1 MAEQPATP
9 TDLAQWQAL
18 TQLRNQ
24 LAATSM
30 RDLFA
35 QDSERASRYLIE
47 AAGLALDFSR
57 NRLTD
62 EILDAL
68 MALSDACGLDQR
80 RTALFTGEIVNPTE
94 NRPALHTALR
104 QPADQDVRVDGK
116 NIIPEIHQTLERMD
130 RLVSAVHSGS
140 HSGYTGKAFTDL
152 VSIGIGGSFL
162 GPKLVVEALK
172 PYWQGNIRCHFVANI
187 DGTNITETLSEL
199 DPETTFFLVQSK
211 SFRTQETLENSQVAR
226 QWFVDNGATDAA
238 VSAHFLAVTANVA
251 EATRFGINRDNIFPM
266 WDWVGGRYSLWSAI
280 GLPIALTLGMDHFRA
295 LLNGAHAMDCH
306 FRDQPGDRN
315 LPIVMAM
322 LSVWYNNFWGAES
335 HAVLPY
341 DEYLKHLPEHLQ
353 QLDMESN
360 GKRVT
365 QNGRA
370 VDYQTGPVLWGG
382 VGANGQHAYHQLIH
396 QGTRLIPADFIIPL
410 LSHNP
415 VAHHHA
421 TLFANCL
428 SQARAMMAGKT
439 RAEAE
444 QELIEDGVDAA
455 TAENLAPHKAIPGN
469 QPSNILMMDKL
480 TPETLG
486 ALIALY
492 EHRTFVQSVIWN
504 LDCFDQWGVELGKQI
519 GNEILPR
526 LLNDGQA
533 GSAGD
538 SATDNLIRRFR
549 SAHKRP

>member
-1 MAEQPATP
+1 MTDKPATP
-9 TDLAQWQAL
+9 THRPEWQAL
-18 TQLRNQ
+18 VQHQEQ
-24 LAATSM
+24 LARTPM
-30 RDLFA
+30 RELFQ
-35 QDSERASRYLIE
+35 QDPDRASRYLIDG
-47 AAGLALDFSR
+47 AGLTLDFSR

-62 EILDAL
+62 PILTAL
-68 MALSDACGLDQR
+68 AGLAGACGLEQR
-80 RTALFTGEIVNPTE
+80 RAALFAGDIVNLTE

-104 QPADQDVRVDGK
+104 QPRDKDIRVDG
-116 NIIPEIHQTLERMD
+116 NNVMPEIHATLERMEQ
-130 RLVSAVHSGS
+130 LVSAVHSGQQA
-140 HSGYTGKAFTDL
+140 GYTDKAFTDV

-172 PYWQGNIRCHFVANI
+172 PYWQGTIRCHFVANI
-187 DGTNITETLSEL
+187 DGTDIAETLARL
-199 DPETTFFLVQSK
+199 DPETTLFLIQSK
-211 SFRTQETLENSQVAR
+211 SFRTQETLENSLVAR
-226 QWFVDNGATDAA
+226 QWFVQHGGTEAA
-238 VSAHFLAVTANVA
+238 VAAHFLAVTTNVT
-251 EATRFGINRDNIFPM
+251 EATGFGIHPDNIFPM
-266 WDWVGGRYSLWSAI
+266 WDWIGGRYSLWSAI

-295 LLNGAHAMDCH
+295 LLDGAHAMDCH
-306 FRDQPGDRN
+306 FLEQPAERN
-315 LPIVMAM
+315 IPVVMAM

-360 GKRVT
+360 GKQVT
-365 QNGRA
+365 QNGQS
-370 VDYQTGPVLWGG
+370 VDYQTGPILWGG
-382 VGANGQHAYHQLIH
+382 IGANGQHAYHQLIH
-396 QGTRLIPADFIIPL
+396 QGTRLIPVDFIIPL
-410 LSHNP
+410 RSHNT

-444 QELIEDGVDAA
+444 QDMVDSGIDDRSAKA
-455 TAENLAPHKAIPGN
+455 LAPHKEIPGN
-469 QPSNILMMDKL
+469 KPSNILMMNKL
-480 TPETLG
+480 SPTTLG

-492 EHRTFVQSVIWN
+492 EHRTFVQSVIWD

-526 LLNDGQA
+526 LLGEEKA

-538 SATDNLIRRFR
+538 SATDHLIQRFR
-549 SAHKRP
+549 SAHRP

>member
-1 MAEQPATP
+1 MADKPATP
-9 TDLAQWQAL
+9 THRPQWQAL
-18 TQLRNQ
+18 VQHKERLTG
-24 LAATSM
+24 TSM
-30 RDLFA
+30 REFFQ
-35 QDSERASRYLIE
+35 QDPERANRYLIDG
-47 AAGLALDFSR
+47 AGLTLDFSR

-62 EILDAL
+62 DVLTAL
-68 MALSDACGLDQR
+68 TELADACGLSQR
-80 RTALFTGEIVNPTE
+80 KAALFAGDIVNITE

-104 QPADQDVRVDGK
+104 QPSDEDVRVDGN
-116 NIIPEIHQTLERMD
+116 NIITEIHTTLARMEK
-130 RLVSAVHSGS
+130 LVAAVHSGKQA
-140 HSGYTGKAFTDL
+140 GYTGKTFTDV

-172 PYWQGNIRCHFVANI
+172 PYWQGNVRCHFVANI
-187 DGTNITETLSEL
+187 DGTNIAETLSRL
-199 DPETTFFLVQSK
+199 DPETTLFLIQSK
-211 SFRTQETLENSQVAR
+211 SFRTQETLENSLVAR
-226 QWFVDNGATDAA
+226 QWFMAHGGAEAA
-238 VSAHFLAVTANVA
+238 VASHFLAVTTNIA
-251 EATRFGINRDNIFPM
+251 EATRFGIDPGNIFPM

-306 FRDQPGDRN
+306 FRDQPAERN
-315 LPIVMAM
+315 LPVVMAM

-335 HAVLPY
+335 HAVVPY

-360 GKRVT
+360 GKRVS
-365 QNGRA
+365 QNGQH
-370 VDYQTGPVLWGG
+370 VDYQTGPILWGG
-382 VGANGQHAYHQLIH
+382 IGANGQHAYHQLIH
-396 QGTRLIPADFIIPL
+396 QGTRLIPVDFIIPL
-410 LSHNP
+410 QSHHA

-444 QELIEDGVDAA
+444 QEMLDSGVDESTAKTLA
-455 TAENLAPHKAIPGN
+455 THKEIPGN
-469 QPSNILMMDKL
+469 KPSNILMMNRL
-480 TPETLG
+480 NPETLG

-492 EHRTFVQSVIWN
+492 EHRTFVQSVIWD

-526 LLNDGQA
+526 LLDEEKT

-538 SATDNLIRRFR
+538 SATDHLIRRFR
-549 SAHKRP
+549 SANRP